1 MKANDVGKG
10 FAVKPVLKKRHACRR
25 EFHPDKEAQEG
36 RCDDKNSLG
45 ERLEIE
51 LQGRTLAQILN
62 HQMG

>member
-1 MKANDVGKG
+1 MR
-10 FAVKPVLKKRHACRR
+10 PVLKKRHARRR
-25 EFHPDKEAQEG
+25 EFRPDEEAQEVRYG
-36 RCDDKNSLG
+36 DKNSLG